1 MPAVQYWAEMD
12 ESRRSDSGHGHWS
25 YPLLGEENGCVR
37 DCMSGISYYTDTCF
51 TPVATHPFQEGF
63 LVLSGTG
70 DARVGGETFP
80 LTPMR
85 SFLVPAGSNIPC
97 AAPVLRSPWSCSG
110 STRRA
115 DSPALG
121 YTFLLSLGCTRT
133 RGAFGV
139 CALVRRGADW
149 YNKGQ
154 KFTGRGL
161 HNGLVVDRAQYPA
174 VPAGM

>member
-1 MPAVQYWAEMD
+1 MPAVKYWAELD
-12 ESRRSDSGHGHWS
+12 ESRRADSGHGHWS

-85 SFLVPAGSNIPC
+85 SFLVPAG
-97 AAPVLRSPWSCSG
+97 VEHTLRSASAAQP
-110 STRRA
+110 
-115 DSPALG
+115 
-121 YTFLLSLGCTRT
+121 
-133 RGAFGV
+133 
-139 CALVRRGADW
+139 LVLFW
-149 YNKGQ
+149 
-154 KFTGRGL
+154 F
-161 HNGLVVDRAQYPA
+161 HAQ
-174 VPAGM
+174 G